1 MGTHGAGAAEGDG
14 GGRIVSTA
22 AGRAFVQAQATALV
36 PRRKMGKG
44 VNAAG
49 DHNEAM
55 MELGATVCLP
65 KAPLCSTCPVYSLC
79 LTRGEHVTSA
89 RTVQRSLPASYLLN
103 VRKQGLVT
111 EVLLQ
116 RRAADA
122 SLMAGM
128 LELPPLPEEAVGGRE
143 PLLRVR
149 HSITN
154 TNYYVQVF
162 AARSA
167 RDRSLMKSL
176 VGRKEALEWVRT
188 TRLAGLPLTGL
199 ARKVLQRLDVM
210 EVRPLQLGRPMASV
224 AQEGETL

>member
-1 MGTHGAGAAEGDG
+1 M
-14 GGRIVSTA
+14 
-22 AGRAFVQAQATALV
+22 RA
-36 PRRKMGKG
+36 
-44 VNAAG
+44 
-49 DHNEAM
+49 
-55 MELGATVCLP
+55 
-65 KAPLCSTCPVYSLC
+65 
-79 LTRGEHVTSA
+79 
-89 RTVQRSLPASYLLN
+89 VQRSLPAAYLLSL
-103 VRKQGLVT
+103 RKQGTVT

-128 LELPPLPEEAVGGRE
+128 LELPPLPEEAVTGRE

-176 VGRKEALEWVRT
+176 VGREATLEWVRT
-188 TRLAGLPLTGL
+188 TRLAGQPLTGV

-210 EVRPLQLGRPMASV
+210 EVRPVVWGGPVRLEARKREAL
-224 AQEGETL
+224 